1 MRGPKGEGGKLIK
14 CNWGDPKV
22 NSARDCYKWKDAL
35 CIPVNDTRFNV
46 KFLRELQKKKSKR
59 YTGPCVVSFALEI
72 VALTS
77 VANDSAWGCNR
88 QASRF
93 DAFTISATA

>member
-1 MRGPKGEGGKLIK
+1 MEGCTLYTSQ
-14 CNWGDPKV
+14 W
-22 NSARDCYKWKDAL
+22 YKIQCQVSKR
-35 CIPVNDTRFNV
+35 TT
-46 KFLRELQKKKSKR
+46 KKKSKR